1 MKAILPVDVKHKPIE
16 IWFQDESRV
25 GQQGGL
31 SYIWAKKGTRP
42 QVKRD
47 MRFDYAYIF
56 GAICPERGECEALVL
71 PRCNSEGMNKHLEI
85 ISKAVKL
92 EAHAV
97 LIVDGAGWH
106 RSKELKI
113 PENITLMHLPPYSPQ
128 LMPVENIWQYLKAN
142 YLNNR
147 IFKDYNE
154 ILKACC
160 DAWKN
165 VMMKPELIKSIGIRK
180 WAKSQSV

>member
-1 MKAILPVDVKHKPIE
+1 MKAVLPVEVKHKPVE

-25 GQQGGL
+25 GQQGDL
-31 SYIWAKKGTRP
+31 SYIWAKKGSRP
-42 QVKRD
+42 QINRD

-56 GAICPERGECEALVL
+56 GAICPARGEGEALVL

-92 EAHAV
+92 DAHAV
-97 LIVDGAGWH
+97 LIIDGAGWH

-113 PENITLMHLPPYSPQ
+113 PDNITLMHLPPYSPE

-147 IFKDYNE
+147 VFRDYND
-154 ILKACC
+154 ILNACC
-160 DAWKN
+160 EAW
-165 VMMKPELIKSIGIRK
+165 MCLIQKPELIKSMGMRK
-180 WAKSQSV
+180 WAISQSK

>member
-1 MKAILPVDVKHKPIE
+1 M
-16 IWFQDESRV
+16 

-31 SYIWAKKGTRP
+31 SYIWAKRGTRL
-42 QVKRD
+42 QINRD

-56 GAICPERGECEALVL
+56 GAICPLRGEGEALVL
-71 PRCNSEGMNKHLEI
+71 PRCNSQGMNKHLEI
-85 ISKAVKL
+85 ISKAVKP

-106 RSKELKI
+106 GSKELKI
-113 PENITLMHLPPYSPQ
+113 PQNITLMKLPPYSPE

-147 IFKDYNE
+147 LFKDYND
-154 ILKACC
+154 ILNACC
-160 DAWKN
+160 EAWLKLIE
-165 VMMKPELIKSIGIRK
+165 KPELIKSIGNRE
-180 WAKSQSV
+180 WAISQNK